1 MSQQRFT
8 PSTGTHARPT
18 SHAVSVVHVPGRHAL
33 VSAQTGAPETSG
45 RQRVRR
51 PRQSERPHGVP
62 DTDGMHGINRLSVSA
77 MNESTVSST
86 LAALLPFGLKQP
98 PLASARANVVR
109 NAASAWARQSGLT
122 ALFRRT
128 AIAWHRSLAS
138 LFRST
143 ALSFASAHFIARR
156 ADDDSAPF
164 AGAAPRTTP
173 TSTAV
178 ATFIRILPSD
188 ATVEV
193 QFDRASALLLH
204 FEGGVTIA
212 RPIVEWSRLPRGMSP
227 RPAVTTRRDEA
238 GAGPRTR
245 LPGCPA
251 HGPTLNTYSW

>member
-138 LFRST
+138 LFRLT

-178 ATFIRILPSD
+178 ATFIRTSHPTRLWKSSST
-188 ATVEV
+188 A
-193 QFDRASALLLH
+193 RAPFYSFLKGA
-204 FEGGVTIA
+204 
-212 RPIVEWSRLPRGMSP
+212 SRSHVRSSN
-227 RPAVTTRRDEA
+227 
-238 GAGPRTR
+238 GAGCRAACR
-245 LPGCPA
+245 RA
-251 HGPTLNTYSW
+251 RRSRR